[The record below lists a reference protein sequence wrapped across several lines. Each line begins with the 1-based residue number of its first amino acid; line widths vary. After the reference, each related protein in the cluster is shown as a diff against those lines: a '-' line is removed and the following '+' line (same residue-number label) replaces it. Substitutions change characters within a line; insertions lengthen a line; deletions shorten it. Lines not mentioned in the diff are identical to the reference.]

1 MTKLNASITLW
12 QGVGLLATTLLGTGV
27 FILPGLTVDIAGEGA
42 LTAWIL
48 LVALIIPI
56 TWIFGRLGKR
66 YPSAGGPAHFVGMAF
81 GKHYGQTV
89 GLMFLCLVPIGASP
103 AIEMTLQFLEALVP
117 LDPTTFW
124 LAEMAFIATIFWVN
138 WKGVSLSGSLQSA
151 LTIAIILV
159 VIACLG
165 SLLIEPTSA
174 ATLTQWLMPDW
185 IAVLTAVSLGFWSFL
200 GIEALSHYSEEFADP
215 ERDFGRALNIGVL
228 LVGAI
233 YLLCTYLVL
242 TVTITDN
249 VLPMVTVFDHY
260 LGGGGR
266 WVVGLLGIISG
277 AATVNVYTS
286 STARLA
292 YNLAS
297 HGTVPTW
304 WHHLNRHAVPA
315 RALGTLLVIVACI
328 LTASH
333 FLKIHFAT
341 LIIWTNGIILFIYS
355 ATMFAAVRLLTGVDQ
370 KVAIGASI
378 ISILLMFAF
387 FENMLPALFMAILLH
402 LFLSRKHG
410 ARTQL
415 IPEE

>member
-1 MTKLNASITLW
+1 MSKLNASITLW

-27 FILPGLTVDIAGEGA
+27 FILPGLTVAMAGEGA

-56 TWIFGRLGKR
+56 TWVFGRLGKR

-89 GLMFLCLVPIGASP
+89 GLMFVCLVPIGASP

-124 LAEMAFIATIFWVN
+124 LAEMAFIASILWVN
-138 WKGVSLSGSLQSA
+138 WKGISLSGNLQSA
-151 LTIAIILV
+151 LTVAIILV

-165 SLLIEPTSA
+165 SLIITPTPAS
-174 ATLTQWLMPDW
+174 TLTQWLAPEW
-185 IAVLTAVSLGFWSFL
+185 PAVLTAVSLGFWSFL

-215 ERDFGRALNIGVL
+215 DRDFGRALNIGVL

-233 YLLCTYLVL
+233 YLLSTYLVL
-242 TVTITDN
+242 TVATTDN
-249 VLPMVTVFDHY
+249 VLPMVAVFDQY
-260 LGGGGR
+260 LGGGGK
-266 WVVGLLGIISG
+266 WVIGLLGIISG

-297 HGTVPTW
+297 HGTIPKWLHQV
-304 WHHLNRHAVPA
+304 NRHAVPT
-315 RALGTLLVIVACI
+315 RALGTLLVVVACI

-333 FLKIHFAT
+333 FMNIHFAT

-355 ATMFAAVRLLTGVDQ
+355 ATMFAAVRLLTGNDRW
-370 KVAIGASI
+370 VAIVASMI
-378 ISILLMFAF
+378 GILLMLAF
-387 FENMLPALFMAILLH
+387 FENMLPALIVAASVH
-402 LFLSRKHG
+402 VFLSRKQS
-410 ARTQL
+410 TQTISL
-415 IPEE
+415 SKE